1 MSALSIVDPSSGS
14 NDLTHRLE
22 SAIVTDM
29 DTYTTHTATP
39 EPKRVRIS
47 DRDWEVANSL
57 PDVVGYL
64 TYLEARQNGSSHIWA
79 MNLAW
84 KAIAQ

>member
-1 MSALSIVDPSSGS
+1 
-14 NDLTHRLE
+14 LTSRLE
-22 SAIVTDM
+22 SAIVSDM
-29 DTYTTHTATP
+29 DIHHTHRNTT
-39 EPKRVRIS
+39 EPKKVRIS
-47 DRDWEVANSL
+47 IRDWEVANSL

-64 TYLEARQNGSSHIWA
+64 TYLEARQNGSSHIYA